1 MKRLLI
7 LTLGAGLAAGACGAT
22 TDAADTLLP
31 SERAFASTTQT
42 APGYREMTIFTGTT
56 LQLALTNSVASDTS
70 AVEDSVIAFRFTSLH
85 AGDARYDPQAAPL
98 SRLADATQG
107 EDATKIGIG
116 ADVTTR
122 LTAPLTVRVKGL
134 SRCA

>member
-1 MKRLLI
+1 
-7 LTLGAGLAAGACGAT
+7 
-22 TDAADTLLP
+22 
-31 SERAFASTTQT
+31 
-42 APGYREMTIFTGTT
+42 MTIFTGTT

-70 AVEDSVIAFRFTSLH
+70 AVEDSVIAFRFTSLR
-85 AGDARYDPQAAPL
+85 AGDARYDLEAAPL
-98 SRLADATQG
+98 SRLADATKG